1 MASVASIGLETP
13 WTCRDRKLMVEGR
26 PLIMGIVNVTPD
38 SFSDG
43 GAFSDP
49 SRAVA
54 HALML
59 AAEGADIVDIGGEST
74 RPGARAVAADEE
86 CRRVLTV
93 IEQVA
98 AQSDVAISIDT
109 SKALVARE
117 AVAAGA
123 HIINDVSALT
133 HDPEMVTVAA
143 EGRAGLVVMHRR
155 GSPGTMQENPRYD
168 DVVATVRDYL
178 AERVAAA
185 RAAGVLPEALAV
197 DPGIGFGKTVAHNLQ
212 LLANVAGWRVPGIR
226 TLVGLSRKRFIGALT
241 GATVED
247 RLAGSLAGVV
257 HGAMAGVDI
266 MRVHDVAA
274 SLQAVRVVLAIE
286 AERQ

>member
-1 MASVASIGLETP
+1 
-13 WTCRDRKLMVEGR
+13 MVEGR